1 VLAIAARFIAIA
13 AVVAVLAVPASARSV
28 PNMANGVGF
37 TFVSKKVVQGEDGHV
52 SVRVRPSGSTC
63 TLNVRYQ
70 GGTKQ
75 PGIGAAVATGGR
87 AAWTWKVPSNVQA
100 GPATATVRC
109 SRAGATSHAL
119 MIVGRL
125 VEPKITVVK
134 QGFTTRPNPVIG
146 TKLSYGVILHNGS
159 PSKDAVNVSV
169 QVNFVMG
176 DNNLLGT
183 DTQRIDGIAAG
194 GDYALGRM
202 VNFPAAAPITRLE
215 VVIQVEKYSA
225 PSVHNPTLANMHLV
239 PQIFDTRWLGTIEG
253 EIQNTDAS
261 LILQSA
267 NLSAVVFDAAG
278 NVIGGGSGFAF
289 QQLPPGARQFIQLA
303 SGFDAIP
310 IDRAASAMVSMSST
324 WKQPGS

>member
-1 VLAIAARFIAIA
+1 VLAIAARFIAIV
-13 AVVAVLAVPASARSV
+13 AVVALFAMPASASS
-28 PNMANGVGF
+28 NGVGF
-37 TFVSKKVVQGEDGHV
+37 TFVSKKVVQGENGHV

-63 TLNVRYQ
+63 TLIVRYQ

-87 AAWTWKVPSNVQA
+87 AAWTWKVPSDVQA

-109 SRAGATSHAL
+109 SRSGATSHAL

-134 QGFTTRPNPVIG
+134 QGFTTRPNPGTG

-159 PSKDAVNVSV
+159 ASKDAMSVSV

-183 DTQRIDGIAAG
+183 DSQRIDGIPAG

-202 VNFPAAAPITRLE
+202 VNFPGAAPITRLE
-215 VVIQVEKYSA
+215 VVIQVDKYSDR
-225 PSVHNPTLANMHLV
+225 SLHNPTLANMHLV
-239 PQIFDTRWLGTIEG
+239 PQIFDTKWLGTVEG
-253 EIQNTDAS
+253 EIQNTDPS
-261 LILQSA
+261 LIVQSVS
-267 NLSAVVFDAAG
+267 LSAVVFDAAG
-278 NVIGGGSGFAF
+278 NVVGGGSGFAF
-289 QQLPPGARQFIQLA
+289 QQLPPGAREFIQLA
-303 SGFDAIP
+303 NGFDAIP
-310 IDRAASAMVSMSST
+310 FQTAASAMVSVTSS